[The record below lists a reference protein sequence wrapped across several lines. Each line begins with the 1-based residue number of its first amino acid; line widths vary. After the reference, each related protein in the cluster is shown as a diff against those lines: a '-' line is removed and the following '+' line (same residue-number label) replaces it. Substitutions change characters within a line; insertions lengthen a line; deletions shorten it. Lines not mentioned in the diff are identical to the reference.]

1 MCVCIYIY
9 MYVGLYMWYVRIDVC
24 TLHVGLLA
32 YYVGLYYF
40 VCETVVWRVRIKGRS
55 YGQC

>member
-1 MCVCIYIY
+1 MCG
-9 MYVGLYMWYVRIDVC
+9 MYVLMYV
-24 TLHVGLLA
+24 HVGLLA